1 MAVTKAKRREEI
13 PATAK
18 LAPPSLFI
26 TKAKQSFKIAELRET
41 LVAAGF
47 DALDDQAAALG
58 ISRSTAWTILNSQH
72 KSSGL
77 SAATIRRILR
87 SPQLPP
93 RAQRV
98 IMEYIEQKCA
108 GEYGHSKL
116 RIRLFRARLGKNST

>member
-1 MAVTKAKRREEI
+1 MVVTKAKRREEI
-13 PATAK
+13 SETTK
-18 LAPPSLFI
+18 LASPSRSI

-41 LVAAGF
+41 LVSAGF

-77 SAATIRRILR
+77 SAATIRRILQ

-93 RAQRV
+93 GARRV
-98 IMEYIEQKCA
+98 LMDYIEQKCA
-108 GEYGHSKL
+108 GEFGTAS
-116 RIRLFRARLGKNST
+116 